1 MLLRGFE
8 VEGQGGA
15 VVAVREEGQVLE
27 VEGEGQLEV
36 EVGGAVVE
44 EPDIT
49 ISNEEGGEDEVWE
62 GVTLVFEWLEFE
74 VF

>member
-49 ISNEEGGEDEVWE
+49 VSNEEGGEDEVWE

>member
-1 MLLRGFE
+1 VLLRGFE

-49 ISNEEGGEDEVWE
+49 VSNEEGGEDEVWE